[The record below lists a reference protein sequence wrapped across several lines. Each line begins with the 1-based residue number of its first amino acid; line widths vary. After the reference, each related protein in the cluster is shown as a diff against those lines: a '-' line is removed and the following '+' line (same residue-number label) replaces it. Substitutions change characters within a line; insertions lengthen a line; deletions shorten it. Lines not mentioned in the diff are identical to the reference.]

1 MNSDPMPYIIFAA
14 ILGGCIG
21 FFGCGIF
28 ASHAIKRANLEGY
41 KEGLAATN
49 RKLLDLLEDLR
60 R

>member
-1 MNSDPMPYIIFAA
+1 MPYIIFAA